1 LAARIP
7 PHNLE
12 AEQSIL
18 GALMLDREC
27 WDAVAEVIEADDFY
41 RPHHQKIFQII
52 SELQKKNLPVDII
65 TVSNLLQSQNQMAEA
80 GGTDYLIEVLNKTIS
95 SANIQHYASIVKE
108 KSKLRKLIQTSTQII
123 EKSYEQDFK
132 DIDSFIDQ
140 VEADFFKLGENKK
153 SEGLIGSMEIVKASL
168 MRIEELY
175 KKQAEI
181 TGLATGFTELDKMTS
196 GLQPGELTII
206 AARPS
211 MGKTAFSLNLA
222 QHVALRQ
229 KKSVA
234 YFSLERYTC
243 RNTVIETLWIK
254 LRYVLRFVLPR
265 LLQCPHSGSP
275 FFSFS

>member
-1 LAARIP
+1 MAARIP

-222 QHVALRQ
+222 QHVSLRQ

-234 YFSLERYTC
+234 YFSL
-243 RNTVIETLWIK
+243 
-254 LRYVLRFVLPR
+254 
-265 LLQCPHSGSP
+265 
-275 FFSFS
+275 